1 METSVTLSYSS
12 QMYKV
17 VIIQTSV
24 NRLTLVV
31 DKISGMDDKVS
42 FINASANEIRWM
54 RGKLLLVLDV
64 CI

>member
-1 METSVTLSYSS
+1 
-12 QMYKV
+12 MYKV

>member
-24 NRLTLVV
+24 NRLTLVI

-42 FINASANEIRWM
+42 FINASA
-54 RGKLLLVLDV
+54 
-64 CI
+64 

>member
-31 DKISGMDDKVS
+31 DKISEMDDKVS